1 MNSQMYRLFRLKR
14 TFGVMS
20 KLGDAQQADV
30 GDDVPLE
37 HE

>member
-1 MNSQMYRLFRLKR
+1 MDSQMYQSFRLKR
-14 TFGVMS
+14 TFGVTS